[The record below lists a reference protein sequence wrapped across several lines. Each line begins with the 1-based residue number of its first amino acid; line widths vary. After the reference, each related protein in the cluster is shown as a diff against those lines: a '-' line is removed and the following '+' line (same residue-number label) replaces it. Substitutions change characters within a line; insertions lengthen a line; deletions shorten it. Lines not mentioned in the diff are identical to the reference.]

1 MIKLLIKWGGYKR
14 EEIDIIIS
22 NKNTI
27 DTCINKLNVY
37 NFFIQNQIPTP
48 KTSKE
53 RKYSLIKPISESG
66 SKGIFFDDSSK
77 DFSMKGMLSQQF
89 IEGKEF
95 TVDVLCDLDG
105 IPIYIVP
112 RQRLTIVNGKAIDSV
127 VIEEPEIVKYIR
139 RICSAMHFV
148 GPINIQCIKSDE
160 TNCIF

>member
-1 MIKLLIKWGGYKR
+1 MGIK

-77 DFSMKGMLSQQF
+77 DFF
-89 IEGKEF
+89 NER
-95 TVDVLCDLDG
+95 DV
-105 IPIYIVP
+105 ITTIY
-112 RQRLTIVNGKAIDSV
+112 
-127 VIEEPEIVKYIR
+127 
-139 RICSAMHFV
+139 
-148 GPINIQCIKSDE
+148 
-160 TNCIF
+160 

>member
-1 MIKLLIKWGGYKR
+1 M
-14 EEIDIIIS
+14 
-22 NKNTI
+22 
-27 DTCINKLNVY
+27 CINKLNVY

-139 RICSAMHFV
+139 RICSYAFCGSNKYSMH
-148 GPINIQCIKSDE
+148 
-160 TNCIF
+160 

>member
-1 MIKLLIKWGGYKR
+1 MNVLSHYSSNFVYYPKYDDKNLWNKIEKILIENEINTVIPTFDKTLIKWGGYKR

-66 SKGIFFDDSSK
+66 SKGIF
-77 DFSMKGMLSQQF
+77 
-89 IEGKEF
+89 
-95 TVDVLCDLDG
+95 
-105 IPIYIVP
+105 
-112 RQRLTIVNGKAIDSV
+112 
-127 VIEEPEIVKYIR
+127 
-139 RICSAMHFV
+139 
-148 GPINIQCIKSDE
+148 
-160 TNCIF
+160 